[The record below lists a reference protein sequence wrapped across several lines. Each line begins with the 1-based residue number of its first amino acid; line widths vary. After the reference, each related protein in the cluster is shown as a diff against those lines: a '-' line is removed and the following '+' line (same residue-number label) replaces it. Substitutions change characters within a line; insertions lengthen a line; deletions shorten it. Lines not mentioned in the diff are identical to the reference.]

1 MRENTMSSKQIKT
14 IIVDDEN
21 RIRRG
26 IEKLVLSC
34 GEEWTVV
41 AAFGDGQELL
51 DAYHAKP
58 IEFDILITDIRM
70 PIIDGLTLIKEMK
83 KLTSFC
89 PMVISGFDDFSYLQT
104 AMREGA
110 LDYLIKP
117 IDREEFRSQLN
128 ILKEKILTNRRN
140 LENLEIMKKQSLELT
155 YTKQIKKLNEI
166 TIGNEVDI
174 SIVDWSKDFL
184 DGSYT
189 LMYITIDQVL
199 SHSRS
204 MEKDEWKT
212 WVLAHENIFN
222 EMLNE
227 YSQKYWKWKG
237 EGAAFWILFCNLNV
251 NADHFKNEVYE
262 FANSLKNNVKKYTLF
277 SNTIAISHVFF
288 DITLLP
294 TVTKDVLE
302 LMQYRLIYGENQIL
316 QQDMEDPLI
325 HEKSET
331 KHANEL
337 QQLIHRILQSL
348 ERMNEA
354 ELIENVTLFAEELQK
369 VRVPSEIK
377 LFVQSLSIQMI
388 NYLIKYTPRL
398 SNDLFDIQDT
408 SRLLKNIGNFEEL
421 NVEIKEW
428 VMDVFNKLMIVNEE
442 KVLNQVEVARSWII
456 ENMKESIT
464 IEKIAK
470 QVYMNPTYFCE
481 YFKNQTGETVHDF
494 VTSTRINK
502 ARELLLTT
510 NLKVY
515 EISEQVG
522 YADTKYFSKL
532 FKRYYGELPS
542 KYKEKVKTK

>member
-1 MRENTMSSKQIKT
+1 MNSKQIKT

-41 AAFGDGQELL
+41 ATFSDGQELL
-51 DAYHAKP
+51 DTYKANP
-58 IEFDILITDIRM
+58 FEFDILITDVRM
-70 PIIDGLTLIKEMK
+70 PIVDGLTLIKEMK
-83 KLTSFC
+83 KLTAFS

-104 AMREGA
+104 ALREGA

-117 IDREEFRSQLN
+117 IDREEFRSQLKT
-128 ILKEKILTNRRN
+128 LKEKIMTNRQN
-140 LENLEIMKKQSLELT
+140 QEELEIMKKQSSELT

-166 TIGNEVDI
+166 TVGNEVDI
-174 SIVDWSKDFL
+174 SIMDWSKDFPS
-184 DGSYT
+184 GSYT

-199 SHSRS
+199 SHSRT

-212 WVLAHENIFN
+212 WILAHENIFN
-222 EMLNE
+222 EMLND
-227 YSQKYWKWKG
+227 YPQMHWKWKG
-237 EGAAFWILFCNLNV
+237 EGAAFWILLYSPENNYK
-251 NADHFKNEVYE
+251 NFKNEVYE
-262 FANSLKNNVKKYTLF
+262 LANSLKNNVKKYTLF

-288 DITLLP
+288 DLTLLP
-294 TVTKDVLE
+294 TVTKDVLS
-302 LMQYRLIYGENQIL
+302 LMQYRLIYGENQVL
-316 QQDMEDPLI
+316 QQGREEHLI
-325 HEKSET
+325 LEKSET
-331 KHANEL
+331 KHAKEI
-337 QQLIHRILQSL
+337 QLSIQRILQSL
-348 ERMNEA
+348 ERMNKG
-354 ELIENVTLFAEELQK
+354 ELIENITLFAEELQRL
-369 VRVPSEIK
+369 RVLSEIK
-377 LFVQSLSIQMI
+377 IFVQSLSIQMI
-388 NYLIKYTPRL
+388 NYLIKHTPRL
-398 SNDLFDIQDT
+398 SNDLLDIQDT
-408 SRLLKNIGNFEEL
+408 SGLLKNIGNFTEL
-421 NVEIKEW
+421 NEEIKKW
-428 VMDVFNKLMIVNEE
+428 VMDVYNKLLVVNEE

-464 IEKIAK
+464 IEKIAR

-532 FKRYYGELPS
+532 FKKYYGELPS
-542 KYKEKVKTK
+542 KYKEKVKSK